1 MNRRATRPAV
11 LLSACLFLAGC
22 TTYSDPKLSL
32 AEAKAT
38 ERTPDGTAVLFTID
52 AKNDNDEPLPL
63 REVQYR
69 LELNGQ
75 TVFSG
80 VRSAEATLR
89 RRGTQQFTLP
99 ASVQKAGETAP
110 SGPSRYVL
118 SGVLYYITPGQLAET
133 LFDAGVRTPSVGFR
147 FDGEVDLSS
156 APFTATN
163 LAAEK
168 SSTPAE

>member
-1 MNRRATRPAV
+1 MTRRVTCPAV
-11 LLSACLFLAGC
+11 LLCACLCLVGC
-22 TTYSDPKLSL
+22 ATYKDPQLSV
-32 AEAKAT
+32 AEARAT

-69 LELNGQ
+69 LELNGRA
-75 TVFSG
+75 VFSG

-89 RRGTQQFTLP
+89 RRGVQQFTLP
-99 ASVQKAGETAP
+99 ASVSSAGDAAP

-133 LFDAGVRTPSVGFR
+133 LFDAGVRTPSVSFR
-147 FDGEVDLSS
+147 LDGEVDLSA
-156 APFTATN
+156 APFTATTE
-163 LAAEK
+163 ASSPSGAE
-168 SSTPAE
+168 